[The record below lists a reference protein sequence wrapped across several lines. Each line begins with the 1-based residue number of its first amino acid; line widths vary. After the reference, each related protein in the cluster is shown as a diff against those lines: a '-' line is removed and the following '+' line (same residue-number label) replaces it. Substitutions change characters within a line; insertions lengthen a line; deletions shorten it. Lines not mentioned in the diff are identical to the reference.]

1 MKFFIQRIQTTK
13 IVIFFNKT
21 KILIIFSKKILLA
34 IKKDIPRLNDMKK
47 GRLFLFPVPIGAEEL
62 GLSLPAA
69 NLELLSLCHTFIVEE
84 LRTARRF
91 LKKAGYPYA
100 IDDTVFFELNEHTSP
115 QDIGHYLDA
124 IGQGED
130 IGLLSEAGLPCVA
143 DPGAMI
149 TRMAQQ
155 RGIEIVPLVGPS
167 SLMLALMASGFNGQ
181 SFAFNGY
188 LPVDKSRRAAA
199 IRHLEERLHREHQ
212 TQLFIEAPYRN
223 NQLLEALCSTLQ
235 PETMICV
242 ATNLTLPTQYIR
254 TLPGGKWKKE
264 REKIDLH
271 KRNTVFLIG
280 E

>member
-1 MKFFIQRIQTTK
+1 M
-13 IVIFFNKT
+13 
-21 KILIIFSKKILLA
+21 
-34 IKKDIPRLNDMKK
+34 K
-47 GRLFLFPVPIGAEEL
+47 GRLILFPVPIGAEDIAS
-62 GLSLPAA
+62 SLPATNIEFLA
-69 NLELLSLCHTFIVEE
+69 SCHTFIVEE

-100 IDDTVFFELNEHTSP
+100 IDDTTFFTLNEHTTHEE
-115 QDIGHYLDA
+115 IGNYLDA
-124 IGQGED
+124 IEKGEN

-149 TRMAQQ
+149 TRVAQR

-181 SFAFNGY
+181 SFAFVGY
-188 LPVDKSRRAAA
+188 LPVDKSKRASA

-212 TQLFIEAPYRN
+212 TQIFIEAPYRN
-223 NQLLEALCSTLQ
+223 NQMLESLASTLNPQ
-235 PETMICV
+235 TMVCV
-242 ATNLTLPTQYIR
+242 ACALTLPTQYIR
-254 TLPGGKWKKE
+254 TLTAARWKKE
-264 REKIDLH
+264 KEAIDLH